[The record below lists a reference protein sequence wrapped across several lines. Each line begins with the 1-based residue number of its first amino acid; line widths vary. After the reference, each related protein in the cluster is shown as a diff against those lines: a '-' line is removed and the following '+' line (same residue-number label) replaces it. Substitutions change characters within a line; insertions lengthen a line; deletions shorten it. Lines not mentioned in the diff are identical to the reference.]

1 MSEEIKTRT
10 LEEVGKEYS
19 HTCAI
24 AGDLQY
30 RLIILKRELDSTN
43 SKLEQLNI
51 EAVAIGAAQKK
62 GE

>member
-30 RLIILKRELDSTN
+30 RITILKKEVESVN
-43 SKLEQLNI
+43 AKLQQLNA
-51 EAVAIGAAQKK
+51 EATAIGAQKK